1 MDKLRSSKEI
11 VKEMEGRLSK
21 LNPKLDF
28 RTVKDGKGEM
38 ALLLLNAT
46 TIRKV
51 ELPRDWVISENE
63 AKFNGIATNAIK
75 KQIKSGMYYR
85 IPVVLHKNVA
95 HLPEFQEV
103 EDIK

>member
-1 MDKLRSSKEI
+1 MDMKNSKEI
-11 VKEMEGRLSK
+11 VKEMEERLSN

-28 RTVKDGKGEM
+28 MTVKDGKGEM

-46 TIRKV
+46 TIRKI
-51 ELPRDWVISENE
+51 ELPRDWVMSEDE

-75 KQIKSGMYYR
+75 KQIKSGIYYK